1 MSTTR
6 SDRLVQYFGAV
17 GLTVVAAF
25 VALFMQRLLG
35 VPDGL
40 VFAASVALAARY
52 LGTGPGLL
60 ASGLSIVAIDFI
72 MLEPIGTI
80 EFTHPEELA
89 YLSVFL
95 VLSLVISGATHSL
108 SQARAHAE
116 NLASRTTRLLDV
128 TTALAEAELPR
139 DVARVVMTEGL
150 PVVEASVGLVGVVQG
165 DDFRVLDWRPSPT
178 MADDALPRIELNGE
192 GAVAE
197 AIRTRSV
204 VWLQSRADLESRFPE
219 ASKRLRADDTQAFMA
234 LPLVHGDTIVGGM
247 MLGFASRA
255 AVGAT
260 NHTFSRL
267 LAQSVASALA
277 RASVFERERDGRHVA
292 ESLARVREEVLGVVA
307 HDLRNPLGVAGSVLQ
322 MLAELDLPT
331 DQRETLLAT
340 GTRAIKQMNRLI
352 GDLLD
357 VMRMEAGRLVLE
369 LEDITAV
376 SALSY
381 AEEGAR
387 HLAADKHLT
396 LSVEETDPSLHL
408 RADRG
413 RLAQVLGNL
422 VSNAIKFTPAG
433 GRVTLRARRDG
444 NEVIF
449 EVADT
454 GPGVSPENQ
463 SHLFDRFWQAREGDR
478 RGVGLGLAIV
488 RGIVEAH
495 GGRVW
500 VLSTVGHGSRF
511 FVALPMSP
519 AVESSARAS

>member
-1 MSTTR
+1 MPTTS
-6 SDRLVQYFGAV
+6 SDRFARYSGAV

-25 VALFMQRLLG
+25 AALFMQRLLG

-40 VFAASVALAARY
+40 VFAASVALAARFF
-52 LGTGPGLL
+52 GTGPGLL
-60 ASGLSIVAIDFI
+60 ASGLSIVAIDFT
-72 MLEPIGTI
+72 MLPPVGCV

-108 SQARAHAE
+108 SHARSHAE
-116 NLASRTTRLLDV
+116 GLASRTTRLLDV

-139 DVARVVMTEGL
+139 DVGRVVMTQGL
-150 PVVEASVGLVGVVQG
+150 PVVEACVGLIGMVHDGE
-165 DDFRVLDWRPSPT
+165 FRVLDWRPSP
-178 MADDALPRIELNGE
+178 AVSDHAVPRIELHGD
-192 GAVAE
+192 GPVAT
-197 AIRTRSV
+197 AMRTRRA
-204 VWLQSRADLESRFPE
+204 VWLESRDELRRRFPE
-219 ASKRLRADDTQAFMA
+219 AFKRLRADTADAFMA
-234 LPLVHGDTIVGGM
+234 LPLVHGDAVIGGM
-247 MLGFASRA
+247 MLGFASRTA
-255 AVGAT
+255 FGAT
-260 NHTFSRL
+260 DHTFSHL

-277 RASVFERERDGRHVA
+277 RASLFERERDGRHVA

-322 MLAELDLPT
+322 MLAELDLPAA
-331 DQRETLLAT
+331 QRTNLLAT
-340 GTRAIKQMNRLI
+340 GSRAITQMNRLI

-369 LEDITAV
+369 LEDVTAA
-376 SALSY
+376 SALAY

-387 HLAADKHLT
+387 HLAADKRIT
-396 LSVEETDPSLHL
+396 LSIEETDPSLHL

-433 GRVTLRARRDG
+433 GRVTLRARGDAS
-444 NEVIF
+444 EVVF

-463 SHLFDRFWQAREGDR
+463 SHLFDRFWQARGSDR

-488 RGIVEAH
+488 RGIVDAH

-511 FVALPMSP
+511 FVALPAHP
-519 AVESSARAS
+519 AMESARAS

>member
-6 SDRLVQYFGAV
+6 SDQLARYFGAV
-17 GLTVVAAF
+17 GLTVLAAF
-25 VALFMQRLLG
+25 VALLLQRLLG

-40 VFAASVALAARY
+40 VFAASVALAARFF
-52 LGTGPGLL
+52 GTGPGLL
-60 ASGLSIVAIDFI
+60 ASGLSIVAIDFT
-72 MLEPIGTI
+72 MLEPIGTV

-108 SQARAHAE
+108 SQARAHAVS
-116 NLASRTTRLLDV
+116 LASRTTQLLDV

-139 DVARVVMTEGL
+139 DVARVVMTQGL
-150 PVVEASVGLVGVVQG
+150 PVVEACVGLVGSVQN
-165 DDFRVLDWRPSPT
+165 DEFRVLDWRPSP
-178 MADDALPRIELNGE
+178 AVSDQALPQIELHGD
-192 GAVAE
+192 GPVAE
-197 AIRTRSV
+197 AIRRRRSV
-204 VWLQSRADLESRFPE
+204 WLASREELRTRFPE
-219 ASKRLRADDTQAFMA
+219 ASKRLRADDAEAFMA
-234 LPLVHGDTIVGGM
+234 LPLVHGDVVVGGM
-247 MLGFASRA
+247 MLGFASRTA
-255 AVGAT
+255 FGAT
-260 NHTFSRL
+260 DHTFPHL

-277 RASVFERERDGRHVA
+277 RACAFERERDSRHVA

-322 MLAELDLPT
+322 MLAEFEMPVK
-331 DQRETLLAT
+331 QRETLLAT

-369 LEDITAV
+369 LEDVTAA
-376 SALSY
+376 SALAA

-387 HLAADKHLT
+387 HLAADKHVALT
-396 LSVEETDPSLHL
+396 VDETDTSLRL

-413 RLAQVLGNL
+413 RLGQVLGNL

-454 GPGVSPENQ
+454 GAGVSPENQ
-463 SHLFDRFWQAREGDR
+463 SHLFDRFWQARGSDR

-511 FVALPMSP
+511 FVALPVAP